1 MRSAPRI
8 SRCRQHSKLGGRRAA
23 LLLQVPRAQD
33 RALGPAT
40 AADDRCFSTIL
51 RHTLTSAASLSP
63 TGNLTCLSQRPLAEG
78 SHAIN
83 LDGCSRDNCP
93 TGLAGAGRLRR
104 VGGRRRWRHHP
115 WSPGIKPVM
124 LGIAAE
130 HRADYAK
137 TARITSMHRGV
148 RRLYRLPVQV
158 RAADAGTRGRLP
170 VGFVALV

>member
-1 MRSAPRI
+1 
-8 SRCRQHSKLGGRRAA
+8 
-23 LLLQVPRAQD
+23 
-33 RALGPAT
+33 
-40 AADDRCFSTIL
+40 
-51 RHTLTSAASLSP
+51 
-63 TGNLTCLSQRPLAEG
+63 
-78 SHAIN
+78 
-83 LDGCSRDNCP
+83 
-93 TGLAGAGRLRR
+93 
-104 VGGRRRWRHHP
+104 
-115 WSPGIKPVM
+115 M